1 MGGGPVNDRP
11 TQAHLAPQA
20 GATPH
25 KYNTV
30 LYSKINRHRVP
41 AFRPRKQTRSKPV
54 GKTVCTA
61 RLCHSYATI
70 MPCSLERAQ
79 CLVPLVVGAE
89 QSDNSSPTATSRTS
103 TDGPQSPDR
112 HMDRRPCQA
121 TSWDTCRAEAW
132 AFLHGGKSVTL
143 RPKMRRA
150 RGSVVPIPG
159 RCRSRP
165 TVVERAPSP
174 RNASESPVCST
185 ANCEL
190 HYLWNEAHEKCCR
203 RLAHIHTHQCR
214 TVAARQL
221 GRAMPRQD
229 CRYHDRFDSG

>member
-11 TQAHLAPQA
+11 TQAHLPPQA

-41 AFRPRKQTRSKPV
+41 AFRPRKLDQKPWA
-54 GKTVCTA
+54 GPWARPCA

-79 CLVPLVVGAE
+79 CLVLLVVGAE
-89 QSDNSSPTATSRTS
+89 QSDNSSATAASRTSS
-103 TDGPQSPDR
+103 TDGPQSPAR
-112 HMDRRPCQA
+112 HMDGRPCQA

-143 RPKMRRA
+143 RPKVRRA

-185 ANCEL
+185 ANCIL
-190 HYLWNEAHEKCCR
+190 LRNEAHERCCR

-214 TVAARQL
+214 TVAARQP